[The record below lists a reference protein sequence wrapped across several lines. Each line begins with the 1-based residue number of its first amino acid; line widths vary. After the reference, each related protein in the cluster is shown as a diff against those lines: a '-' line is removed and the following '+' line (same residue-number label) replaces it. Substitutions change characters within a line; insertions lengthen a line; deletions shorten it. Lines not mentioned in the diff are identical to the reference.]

1 MVKTLPIIAAL
12 FTTAAV
18 AHDAENRYQDVYL
31 AASYS
36 SHELLN
42 KSGDGYGLLFGARDI
57 YTNSLFIGGE
67 LEAVVLDNSSLD
79 KWTAIDEEYAFS
91 ASIPV
96 GVRLDVLNNVTIDA
110 YGLAGYS
117 VIKSNPSL
125 EEASHG
131 IKYGGGL
138 DVNIADWKLGVR
150 YTRVDLK
157 YDLDQQDIT
166 FMVGHTLSL

>member
-1 MVKTLPIIAAL
+1 MIRTLPLITAL
-12 FTTAAV
+12 CASSVLASEFP
-18 AHDAENRYQDVYL
+18 ERYQDVYL

-79 KWTAIDEEYAFS
+79 KWAAIDEEYAFS

-96 GVRLDVLNNVTIDA
+96 GVRFDVIDNVTIDA

-166 FMVGHTLSL
+166 FMIGHTLSL